1 MKTLL
6 GLLSISF
13 ATACFL
19 TTQIKS
25 NSFENLN
32 IENEVANYSIQKLEN
47 EICDAHDKRE
57 TLIAQVSELN
67 NKLTFA
73 RDQQTLTRNYTSFI
87 SYLHTLEMTNRQD
100 KQIQNLQREKARQT
114 GQFLSTENTLTKLRL
129 SLLLLHQKQISSSPS
144 LSLGLG
150 G

>member
-19 TTQIKS
+19 TAQIKS
-25 NSFENLN
+25 NTFENSN

-47 EICDAHDKRE
+47 EICDAHEKRE

-73 RDQQTLTRNYTSFI
+73 RAQQALTRNDTSFI
-87 SYLHTLEMTNRQD
+87 SYLPTLEMANRQA
-100 KQIQNLQREKARQT
+100 KQLQNLQTEKVKLQN
-114 GQFLSTENTLTKLRL
+114 QLINTENTLTELRL
-129 SLLLLHQKQISSSPS
+129 SLLFLQQKHATPLAS
-144 LSLGLG
+144 LVVVR
-150 G
+150 